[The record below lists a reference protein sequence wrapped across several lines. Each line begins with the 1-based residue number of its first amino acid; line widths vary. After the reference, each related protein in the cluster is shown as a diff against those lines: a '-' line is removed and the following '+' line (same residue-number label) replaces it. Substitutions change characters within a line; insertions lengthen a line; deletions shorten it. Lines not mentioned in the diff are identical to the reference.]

1 MKRKIE
7 FGPFM
12 KLLVKKKKDLIDTMV
27 CNHVPP
33 LNEFIID
40 LGNDTKSQMTL
51 ITNRKV

>member
-12 KLLVKKKKDLIDTMV
+12 KLLIKKKDLIDTMV

-33 LNEFIID
+33 LNKFIID
-40 LGNDTKSQMTL
+40 WGNDTRTQMTL